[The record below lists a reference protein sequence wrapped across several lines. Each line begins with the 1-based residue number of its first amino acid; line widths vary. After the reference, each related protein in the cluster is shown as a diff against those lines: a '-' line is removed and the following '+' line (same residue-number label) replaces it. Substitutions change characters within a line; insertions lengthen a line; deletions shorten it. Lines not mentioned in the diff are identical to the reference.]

1 MKDVKQENK
10 KGNQMATNKLTM
22 QEKIKK
28 VIDIL
33 ESPCSHKSARE
44 RSLKILKTGIKVER
58 INIKEAKEILDRAMS
73 YGLNR
78 YEVSIRA
85 KITEM
90 NLSRIFHGKVE
101 NISKKTI
108 QPLIDFVETL
118 EIGEKKSISHAD
130 YYKFKSNKGVK

>member
-10 KGNQMATNKLTM
+10 KGNQMATSKLTM

-28 VIDIL
+28 VINIL

-44 RSLKILKTGIKVER
+44 RSLKILKIGMKVER
-58 INIKEAKEILDRAMS
+58 VNVKDAKELLDRALS

-78 YEVSIRA
+78 YEISIKA
-85 KITEM
+85 KITET

-118 EIGEKKSISHAD
+118 QIGEKKSISHAD
-130 YYKFKSNKGVK
+130 YYKFQSKEKVK